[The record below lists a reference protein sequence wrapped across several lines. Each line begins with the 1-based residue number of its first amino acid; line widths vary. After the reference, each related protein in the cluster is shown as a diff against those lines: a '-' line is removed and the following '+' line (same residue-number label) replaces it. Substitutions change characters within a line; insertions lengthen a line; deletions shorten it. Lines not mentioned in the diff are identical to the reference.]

1 MPDGLPLSLLDAG
14 LRGMLLAL
22 LLLLATVLWRD
33 RPRLPAARTTA
44 ALCLGLV
51 VQVLS
56 STPWFE
62 ANASRVAQAPLVG
75 VSVANAVLFWLF
87 VQALFDDG
95 FRLRAWHIAL
105 WLGVALLAAANCS
118 GWAGGGDTAPARVL
132 MGLQRA
138 VPLVFAV
145 LAALAAARH
154 WREDLVEGRRRVRAF
169 TVVAGVAYTLLM
181 LLARLASPQGRLS
194 ELAASADMLLLLVAV
209 LPAAWLTLRVSA
221 TELFPSALPQP
232 PAESPAT
239 AAEPATPTQPD
250 PEDERLAAA
259 LQQLMTQQQVYREE
273 GLTLAVLAARL
284 RAPEYRLRR
293 VINQRLGHRNFSAYI
308 NGLRLQQA
316 CTALANP
323 AQRQLPVLSIA
334 LDAGFQS
341 IGPFNRAFKAATG
354 LTPTE
359 FRKQKLAES

>member
-1 MPDGLPLSLLDAG
+1 MPDGIPLQLLDAG
-14 LRGMLLAL
+14 LRGTLLAL
-22 LLLLATVLWRD
+22 LLLLAAVLLRD
-33 RPRLPAARTTA
+33 RPRLPAAHVTA

-62 ANASRVAQAPLVG
+62 ANASCLVQAPLVG

-95 FRLRAWHIAL
+95 FRVRAWHVGL
-105 WLGVALLAAANCS
+105 WLAVALPMAVNCAWLAGS
-118 GWAGGGDTAPARVL
+118 DTSQAHVL
-132 MGLQRA
+132 RGLQRA

-145 LAALAAARH
+145 LAALAAARQ

-169 TVVAGVAYTLLM
+169 TVAAGVTYTLLM
-181 LLARLASPQGRLS
+181 LGVRLSSPSGRLS
-194 ELAASADMLLLLVAV
+194 ELAASADLLLLLLAV
-209 LPAAWLTLRVSA
+209 LPAAWLALRVS
-221 TELFPSALPQP
+221 TSELFLSTPPLPAVASV
-232 PAESPAT
+232 AE
-239 AAEPATPTQPD
+239 AEPAANQPAD
-250 PEDERLAAA
+250 PEAERLADA
-259 LQQLMTQQQVYREE
+259 LQRLMAQQQVYREE

-284 RAPEYRLRR
+284 NAPEYRLRR
-293 VINQRLGHRNFSAYI
+293 VINQRLGHRNFNAYI

-316 CTALANP
+316 CDVLANP

-359 FRKQKLAES
+359 FRKQKLADS